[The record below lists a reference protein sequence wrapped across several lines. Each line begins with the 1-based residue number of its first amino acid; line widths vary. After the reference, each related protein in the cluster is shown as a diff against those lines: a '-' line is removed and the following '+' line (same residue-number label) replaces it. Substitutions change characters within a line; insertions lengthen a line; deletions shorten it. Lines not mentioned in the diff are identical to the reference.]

1 MRVVAAPH
9 HRRAD
14 DERGAAAVEFALIF
28 SLILV
33 PLLLGMLQYGWYF
46 YTSQVTGSAAR
57 ETARRLTVGDCQGG
71 TAPTKATSFA
81 RRQSGLTTL
90 TLSYG
95 STATPTSNTLP
106 AIGQVVR
113 VTATVDGSIIGFLPL
128 PNGGQI
134 TRTVDARV
142 EDVTEDSTC

>member
-1 MRVVAAPH
+1 MRVVVAP
-9 HRRAD
+9 HRRA

-71 TAPTKATSFA
+71 TTPTKATQFA
-81 RRQSGLTTL
+81 RQQSGLATL

-95 STATPTSNTLP
+95 ATATPTSNTLP
-106 AIGQVVR
+106 AVGQVVR
-113 VTATVDGSIIGFLPL
+113 VSATADGAIIAFLPL
-128 PNGGQI
+128 PDGGQV